1 MKKFVKIVCSDG
13 FDSILCNGEVVFFGP
28 SLAVSAW
35 VDKHDVFI
43 SDVVE
48 G

>member
-1 MKKFVKIVCSDG
+1 MKKFVKIVGSDG
-13 FDSILCNGEVVFFGP
+13 YDTILCDGDVVFFGP
-28 SLAVSAW
+28 SLSVSVW

>member
-1 MKKFVKIVCSDG
+1 MKKFVKVVCSDG
-13 FDSILCNGEVVFFGP
+13 FDTILCDGDVVFFGP
-28 SLAVSAW
+28 ALSVSAW